1 MNGPAAARREDD
13 VRLVL
18 EAYAAAWKSGD
29 LAAIAALYH
38 GDFTLH
44 YGGAN
49 ALSGVHAGKA
59 TALAILADFS
69 RRTGR
74 KLLDIVDV
82 MAGPHRG
89 AIVASERLG
98 RGEAAVEVERLLV
111 YTVSGGL
118 LHECWVYDADQALID
133 RLIGPA

>member
-1 MNGPAAARREDD
+1 MSDPAAAGGEDEVRR
-13 VRLVL
+13 VL

-38 GDFTLH
+38 DDFTLH

-49 ALSGVHAGKA
+49 ALSGVHAGKVA
-59 TALAILADFS
+59 ALAVLADFS

-74 KLLDIVDV
+74 RLLDIVDV
-82 MAGPHRG
+82 MAGPRRG
-89 AIVASERLG
+89 AIVARERLG
-98 RGEAAVEVERLLV
+98 LGDAAVEVERLLV
-111 YTVSGGL
+111 YTVADGL
-118 LHECWVYDADQALID
+118 LRECWVYDADQALID